1 MIVVDKT
8 IISDDIFLEKFVC
21 DLSQCLGTCC
31 VDGDAGAPLEEEE
44 VGVLEEIFHLIKPY
58 MTPEGIEEVEKNGVF
73 DYDGPLELV
82 TPLINKRE
90 CAYISYNSED
100 GIALCAIEKAYFD
113 KVINF
118 RKPISCH
125 LYPIRISKHR
135 DYEALNYDRWHIC
148 KSARI
153 NGAKLCVPIYKFLI
167 EPLIRKYG
175 QDWYSELE
183 KQIEHYDKK

>member
-73 DYDGPLELV
+73 DYDGPWSWLLLS
-82 TPLINKRE
+82 LIKE
-90 CAYISYNSED
+90 SVLISATTAKM
-100 GIALCAIEKAYFD
+100 ALHF
-113 KVINF
+113 
-118 RKPISCH
+118 
-125 LYPIRISKHR
+125 
-135 DYEALNYDRWHIC
+135 
-148 KSARI
+148 
-153 NGAKLCVPIYKFLI
+153 VP
-167 EPLIRKYG
+167 
-175 QDWYSELE
+175 
-183 KQIEHYDKK
+183 